1 MAIIINKFSGSGND
15 FVVIDN
21 RDGEADAYKNSEF
34 VKKVCARGLSVGADG
49 LFFIENS
56 DLAHFKWHFYNAD
69 GSEAAMCGNGS
80 RCAARYA
87 FMNDIAPEK
96 MVFETG
102 AGIIEASV
110 EDDDEIKVQLTEPHS
125 AQRNINLSAGG
136 LDFLVSFINTGVPH
150 AVIFSDDV
158 SAINVEDLGRAIRN
172 HGYFAPA
179 GTNVNFVQLKDKGEG
194 LIVRTY
200 ERGVEGETLACGTGS
215 VASSLIAIDRGF
227 VKSPVKVT
235 TRGGKILTVY
245 NENGK
250 IYLQGEARFLFSG
263 QLNKEAYNY

>member
-1 MAIIINKFSGSGND
+1 MSLKFSKFSGSGND
-15 FVVIDN
+15 FVIIDN
-21 RDGEADAYKNSEF
+21 RSGEADIYKNVEF

-56 DLAHFKWHFYNAD
+56 DTAHFKWCFYNGD

-87 FMNDIAPEK
+87 FMNDIAPKK

-110 EDDDEIKVQLTEPHS
+110 EDGNEIKVQLTKPHS
-125 AQRNINLSAGG
+125 AQSNINLSAGG
-136 LDFLVSFINTGVPH
+136 ADVLVSFINTGVPH

-158 SAINVEDLGRAIRN
+158 SAVNVEDLGRAIRN

-179 GTNVNFVQLKDKGEG
+179 GTNVNFVQVDEVGG

-215 VASSLIAIDRGF
+215 VAASITAMERGL

-235 TRGGKILTVY
+235 TKGGKILTVY
-245 NENGK
+245 RENGE

-263 QLNKEAYNY
+263 QLNEEAYNY